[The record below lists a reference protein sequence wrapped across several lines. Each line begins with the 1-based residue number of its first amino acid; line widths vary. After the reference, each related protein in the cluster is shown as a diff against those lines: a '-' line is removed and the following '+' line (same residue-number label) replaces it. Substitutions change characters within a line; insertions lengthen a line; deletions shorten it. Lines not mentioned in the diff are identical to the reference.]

1 MTHEK
6 DTASPWLLEG
16 DLQETSGI
24 SRERLLICSESGKI
38 LDRGDLPGDPDVIW
52 PEGVRVCP
60 GFIDIHVH
68 CRDDPSGEHR
78 YKEDF
83 LSSSQAAI
91 QGGVVLMGDMPNNP
105 IPPSNQLDYQ
115 KKRDLADEVG
125 LIDIV
130 LHGLV
135 TPEGDCFSSEIP
147 WKCYFGP
154 SVGEIDSWGDRGV
167 TAVLENYRGQR
178 VTFHAEDPPMLIAA
192 QDAETHE
199 KRRPPEAEVAAIDT
213 ILKVCR
219 ELDITAHIAHLSTA
233 EGLRRIEQARA
244 EGQIVTTEVTPH
256 HLAFDM
262 ENRHEWKCG
271 EWLQMN
277 PPLRTPHDRE
287 VLMEGLPNGSSEGL
301 ATDHAPHTVEENRR
315 GISGVPQLDT
325 FGAFVCHLA
334 SEGFPWEVLV
344 DRASPRPAELF
355 DPFTQGTFGQ
365 LKPGAVASLTIVD
378 TRSPWTLNRSE
389 VQSRAGWSPF
399 EDRPFPGKVI
409 ETVIRGIRRDPA
421 TSKEIHVKG

>member
-1 MTHEK
+1 MQ
-6 DTASPWLLEG
+6 DSQDQWLLEG
-16 DLQETSGI
+16 DLLERGGVT
-24 SRERLLICSESGKI
+24 RERLRICRSSGTI
-38 LDRGDLPGDPDVIW
+38 IERGDLSGEPDVVW
-52 PEGVRVCP
+52 PDGIHVCP
-60 GFIDIHVH
+60 GFLDIHVH

-105 IPPSNQLDYQ
+105 IPPSNQQDYQ
-115 KKRDLADEVG
+115 RKRDLADETALVDVV
-125 LIDIV
+125 I
-130 LHGLV
+130 HGLV

-154 SVGEIDSWGDRGV
+154 SVGEIDSWGDKGV

-192 QDAETHE
+192 QNEDTHE
-199 KRRPPEAEVAAIDT
+199 KRRPPEAEVAAIET

-233 EGLRRIEQARA
+233 EGLYQIEKARS
-244 EGQIVTTEVTPH
+244 EGQVVTTEVTPH

-262 ENRHEWKCG
+262 ENRHEWQCG
-271 EWLQMN
+271 EWLQMT

-287 VLMEGLPNGSSEGL
+287 VLKTALLNGTIEVM
-301 ATDHAPHTVEENRR
+301 ATDHAPHTVEENRK

-325 FGAFVCHLA
+325 FGAYVCQLA

-344 DRASPRPAELF
+344 DRASTRPAELF
-355 DPFTQGTFGQ
+355 DPFTRGTLGQ
-365 LKPGAVASLTIVD
+365 LTPGAVASLTIVD
-378 TRSPWTLNRSE
+378 PNQSWTIERSAVR
-389 VQSRAGWSPF
+389 SRAGWSPF
-399 EDRPFPGKVI
+399 EGHPFPGTI
-409 ETVIRGIRRDPA
+409 LETVVRGQRFDPA
-421 TSKEIHVKG
+421 SSAIRL